1 MYYRFRKTF
10 LLTNGRIMGSWKI
23 KKMSGH
29 CGARLEGVSLVN
41 ASKSDLEEMQSAL
54 FEYGVI
60 VLPDQNLTPENHINL
75 AEFFGPIDINRF
87 FTPVASHPMIAEVRT
102 SAGQSAVLG
111 GTWHADHSYDA
122 APAMCSILSAQ
133 QLPPYGGDT
142 HFASMTA
149 AYEALSPGL
158 KKILTSLRAWHSD
171 SSFSE
176 SNVGLESNLDA
187 FRNPVLHPVIIK
199 HPVTNEP
206 CVYVNG
212 DFTTHFENW
221 SREESS
227 ALLSYLYTFVTQPI
241 FTARVVWEPGM
252 VAIWDNRLVQHY
264 ATADYA
270 GNTRLMHRITVEG
283 VPLES
288 AYI

>member
-1 MYYRFRKTF
+1 
-10 LLTNGRIMGSWKI
+10 MGSWKI

-29 CGARLEGVSLVN
+29 CGARLEGISLVN

-75 AEFFGPIDINRF
+75 AEFFGPIDVNRF

-111 GTWHADHSYDA
+111 GTWHTDHSYDA

-221 SREESS
+221 SREESF

>member
-1 MYYRFRKTF
+1 MNDRFQSTF
-10 LLTNGRIMGSWKI
+10 LLNNGRIMGSWKI

-29 CGARLEGVSLVN
+29 CGARLEGVSLLN
-41 ASKSDLEEMQSAL
+41 ASKSDLEEMRSAL

-60 VLPDQNLTPENHINL
+60 VLPDQHLTPENHL
-75 AEFFGPIDINRF
+75 SVAEFFGPINVNRF

-111 GTWHADHSYDA
+111 GTWHTDHSYDA
-122 APAMCSILSAQ
+122 APAMCSILSAR
-133 QLPPYGGDT
+133 QLPPCGGDT
-142 HFASMTA
+142 HFASMAA

-187 FRNPVLHPVIIK
+187 FRDPVLHPVIIK

-227 ALLSYLYTFVTQPI
+227 ALLSYLYIFVTQPI

-288 AYI
+288 A